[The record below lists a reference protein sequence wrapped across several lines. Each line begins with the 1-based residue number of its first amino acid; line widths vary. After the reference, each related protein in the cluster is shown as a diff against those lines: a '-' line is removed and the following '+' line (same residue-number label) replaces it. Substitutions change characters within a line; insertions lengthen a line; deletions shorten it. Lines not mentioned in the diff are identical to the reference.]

1 MQQKIKSLLLSY
13 KSSNALTIN
22 ILSPFPATSNKS
34 CPFSDNAEYIDTML
48 EYCAFESLFKF
59 VMTILSF
66 VFHQRSCQNNNCP
79 YRLNEH

>member
-48 EYCAFESLFKF
+48 EYCAFESLCELPASKEAGF
-59 VMTILSF
+59 
-66 VFHQRSCQNNNCP
+66 RRN
-79 YRLNEH
+79 